1 MTRDIEQEIY
11 EQMYRDAPRNVQV
24 KILDAYGRQVGD
36 GQMMTE
42 DEVNALYETL
52 PSGWTIEEV

>member
-1 MTRDIEQEIY
+1 MTRDVEQEII
-11 EQMYRDAPRNVQV
+11 EQMYKDAPRNVQV
-24 KILDAYGRQVGD
+24 KILDADGHQQGD

-52 PSGWTIEEV
+52 PAGWTIEEV

>member
-1 MTRDIEQEIY
+1 VTRDIEQEIY
-11 EQMYRDAPRNVQV
+11 EQMYKDAPRNVQV
-24 KILDAYGRQVGD
+24 KILNADGEQQGE

-52 PSGWTIEEV
+52 PSGWSIEEV